1 MLGPDDWQEF
11 REVRLA
17 ALKEA
22 PYAFGSKFEAE
33 ASASEDSWRQRL
45 TGWTRFAAEV
55 DSQVV
60 GTVGVGDGEFT
71 GSAALTSLW
80 VDPRFRGRGLGSALI
95 DAVVDWAR
103 ERGLS
108 QILLWVTDG
117 NQHAETLYLRNG
129 FVRTGGEIDEPL
141 GEFEMSKRI

>member
-1 MLGPDDWQEF
+1 M
-11 REVRLA
+11 
-17 ALKEA
+17 
-22 PYAFGSKFEAE
+22 
-33 ASASEDSWRQRL
+33 
-45 TGWTRFAAEV
+45 
-55 DSQVV
+55 
-60 GTVGVGDGEFT
+60 GVGDGEFT

-141 GEFEMSKRI
+141 REFEMSKRI